1 MAAAAGQLLD
11 LLREES
17 PLRFRQS
24 EVGGAFERSSGGLSL
39 PEPTQHRAAGCVE
52 QVVGVEAG
60 CDRLDQSERRVRP
73 IDFGQGDSPIERE
86 QMSQQDVG
94 LDSLGVE
101 DAGGQAE
108 QSVNV
113 GLFEKFASHCLAG
126 AAFEEDVVGND
137 NRSAA
142 VFALGS

>member
-1 MAAAAGQLLD
+1 LRRRFDGARIVIQSSNAGAARTPRFFGCRFAV
-11 LLREES
+11 EE
-17 PLRFRQS
+17 
-24 EVGGAFERSSGGLSL
+24 E
-39 PEPTQHRAAGCVE
+39 
-52 QVVGVEAG
+52 
-60 CDRLDQSERRVRP
+60 
-73 IDFGQGDSPIERE
+73 
-86 QMSQQDVG
+86 DVG